1 MMTRRTGQRGGEGER
16 TTTRGEDSDEGT
28 DDDHND
34 DQDHNEDEEARDHH
48 YEPLL
53 VGWIKGAR

>member
-1 MMTRRTGQRGGEGER
+1 M
-16 TTTRGEDSDEGT
+16 RGEDSDEGT

-53 VGWIKGAR
+53 IGWIKGAR